1 MDKAEKVVLMCGKK
15 DCCPT
20 VSLSKNQ
27 VVIEDDFGGRVKLTQ
42 KQFALFKK
50 KIKKEDL

>member
-15 DCCPT
+15 GCCPT

-27 VVIEDDFGGRVKLTQ
+27 VVIEDDFGGRVKLS
-42 KQFALFKK
+42 KEQFALFKE
-50 KIKKEDL
+50 KIKKEEL